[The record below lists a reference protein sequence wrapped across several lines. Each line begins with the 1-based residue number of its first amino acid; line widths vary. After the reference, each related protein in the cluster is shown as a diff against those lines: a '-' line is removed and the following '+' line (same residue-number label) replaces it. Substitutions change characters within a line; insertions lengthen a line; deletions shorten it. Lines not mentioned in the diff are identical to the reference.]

1 MAKHR
6 DSCYRIRPCAF
17 RSCICHSPVLL
28 MDHRHPERPRADA
41 IRQLRCQPLQRGR
54 LLVSAILLG
63 SSLGLAWQTLPPAQG
78 QVGASCVLT
87 QKQSEQKDSLL
98 RASLKGDETART
110 QYQALL
116 TEQAANLK
124 RCRSQTWPRNQAIW
138 LRLYPCDLRPGILDQ
153 VLDQVVNMGYNRVY
167 IESFRDGQVLL
178 PEAENNTAWP
188 SIVKHPNYRQ
198 RDLLAEALQK
208 ARARGLTAYSWLFS
222 MNFGYSYATR
232 ADRVQAIAINGR
244 GQTSLDLVEDGPQV
258 FVDPYSR
265 LVINDYAKLV
275 RKIVERR
282 PDGVLFDYIRF
293 PRGKG
298 TASVV
303 GNIKDLPIYS
313 EAAQQAMIGR
323 ATNNRG
329 RAVIQRFLQ
338 QGSLKASDIA
348 AATKRFP
355 GEGPP
360 TWQGR
365 QGKNQSPAAMQ
376 QELWLLGVAHAQQG
390 VIDFLNAAIGIVQ
403 QERIPTGAVFFP
415 TGNQQVG
422 NIGFDSRLQAWDRFP
437 GTIEWHPMAYANCTD
452 AVCIAN
458 EVQRVVVSANGGT
471 DIQPALAG
479 AWGQVY
485 GKRPPLETQMRALR
499 SFSGRINTVSH
510 FAYSWMQP
518 ESDRQRKQCRL

>member
-1 MAKHR
+1 MDPSFSVGRRPETPR
-6 DSCYRIRPCAF
+6 DLR
-17 RSCICHSPVLL
+17 
-28 MDHRHPERPRADA
+28 
-41 IRQLRCQPLQRGR
+41 RQPIARGR
-54 LLVSAILLG
+54 LTLAAILLG
-63 SSLGLAWQTLPPAQG
+63 SALGIAWQTLPPAEG
-78 QVGASCVLT
+78 QAGASCVLT
-87 QKQSEQKDSLL
+87 QQQSEQKDTLL
-98 RASLKGDETART
+98 RASLKDDPAART
-110 QYQALL
+110 KYQALI

-124 RCRSQTWPRNQAIW
+124 RCRSQTWPKNQAIW

-167 IESFRDGQVLL
+167 IESFRDGQALL
-178 PEAENNTAWP
+178 PEAENNTVWP

-222 MNFGYSYATR
+222 MNYGYSYATR
-232 ADRVQAIAINGR
+232 ADRTAAIAFNGR

-258 FVDPYSR
+258 FIDPYNRQALGDYDR
-265 LVINDYAKLV
+265 LVRA
-275 RKIVERR
+275 IVQRR

-303 GNIKDLPIYS
+303 GHIKDLPIYS
-313 EAAQQAMIGR
+313 ESSKQAMLAR
-323 ATNNRG
+323 ASNNRG
-329 RAVIQRFLQ
+329 RALIQRFME

-348 AATKRFP
+348 AAAKRFP

-360 TWQGR
+360 QWQGR
-365 QGKNQSPAAMQ
+365 QGDSQSPAAMQ

-390 VIDFLNAAIGIVQ
+390 VIDFLNSAIGIVQ
-403 QERIPTGAVFFP
+403 QERIPAGAVFFP
-415 TGNQQVG
+415 GGNQQVG
-422 NIGFDSRLQAWDRFP
+422 NLGFDARLQAWDRFP

-452 AVCIAN
+452 AGCIAQ
-458 EVQRVVVSANGGT
+458 EVQRVIKGANNGT
-471 DIQPALAG
+471 DVQPVLAG

-499 SFSGRINTVSH
+499 GFNGRINTVSH

-518 ESDRQRKQCRL
+518 ESDRQRKQCKLE

>member
-1 MAKHR
+1 MDPSPANRLRPDASHR
-6 DSCYRIRPCAF
+6 SRRLPIA
-17 RSCICHSPVLL
+17 
-28 MDHRHPERPRADA
+28 
-41 IRQLRCQPLQRGR
+41 RGR

-63 SSLGLAWQTLPPAQG
+63 SSFGLAWQTLPPAEG
-78 QVGASCVLT
+78 QMGASCVLT
-87 QKQSEQKDSLL
+87 QTQSEEKDSLL
-98 RASLKGDETART
+98 RASLKDDSAART
-110 QYQALL
+110 KYQALIA
-116 TEQAANLK
+116 EHAANLK
-124 RCRSQTWPRNQAIW
+124 RCRSQTWPANQAIW

-178 PEAENNTAWP
+178 PQAENNTVWP
-188 SIVKHPNYRQ
+188 SIVKHSDYRQ

-232 ADRVQAIAINGR
+232 ADRVQAIAVNGK

-258 FVDPYSR
+258 FVDPYSPLVQADYDR
-265 LVINDYAKLV
+265 LVREIV
-275 RKIVERR
+275 RRR

-303 GNIKDLPIYS
+303 GNVRDLPIYS
-313 EAAQQAMIGR
+313 EAAFKGMIARG
-323 ATNNRG
+323 TNNRG
-329 RAVIQRFLQ
+329 REVIRRFLQ
-338 QGSLKASDIA
+338 QGNLKASDIA

-360 TWQGR
+360 KWQGR
-365 QGKNQSPAAMQ
+365 QGGDSSPAAMQ

-390 VIDFLNAAIGIVQ
+390 VVDFLTAAVRIVQ
-403 QERIPTGAVFFP
+403 QEKIPAGAVFFP
-415 TGNQQVG
+415 GGNQQVG
-422 NIGFDSRLQAWDRFP
+422 NLGFDARLQPWDRFSS
-437 GTIEWHPMAYANCTD
+437 TIEWHPMAYANCTD
-452 AVCIAN
+452 AACIAS
-458 EVQRVVVSANGGT
+458 EVRRVVQSASSGT
-471 DIQPALAG
+471 NVQPVLAG
-479 AWGQVY
+479 AWGQAY
-485 GKRPPLETQMRALR
+485 NKRPALETQMRAMR
-499 SFSGRINTVSH
+499 PFSSRVNTISH